1 MRHAS
6 PTTPASSL
14 AHERDIISASALFDP
29 GHYTLQARDLT
40 KGDDPLDDFCN
51 RGWRAGLRPNA
62 YFDPAYY
69 LARNPDVA
77 ASNVNPLLHYIQFG
91 DREGRDPSPLFHAA
105 WYREAYGIPENRNAL
120 ADYLARRRTGKVSPV
135 PLFDPQ
141 WYLDHN
147 PDVAASGNDPFEHF
161 CAFGAA
167 ERRDPCPGF
176 DIAFY
181 AARYAAEIG
190 GGNPFLHY
198 LAHRDGGFQPVRPA
212 AERLIAGAVRAA
224 TRPSDSFEP
233 RQPLPPGAPRLATVL
248 AYYLPQFH
256 AIAENDAWWGTGFTE
271 WTNLARAT
279 PRFAGH
285 YQPRAPRDLGFYSLD
300 DPSVMPRQIAM
311 AKEAGLG
318 GFVFYYYW
326 FNRRR
331 LLEKPVERFLAD
343 RSLDMKF
350 CLMWANE
357 NWTRRWDGLEREILL
372 AQDYLPQDD
381 AALIDDFARHF
392 ADPRYIRLEGRPLLM
407 IYRAALIPDPEP
419 TIARWRRLFMERHG
433 ENPLLFMAQS
443 FHDHDPRR
451 HGLDGAVEFPP
462 HKLVVDAPKLNA
474 SLDLFDPEFSAD
486 VYHYND
492 IIAASLADPDPAYPL
507 IRTAVT
513 GWDNDPRREGAGV
526 VLHDATPATYQAWLA
541 ALIRRARRNPVW
553 GEPIVC
559 INAWNEWAEG
569 AYLEPDLHYGAAFLN
584 ATARA
589 ITGRAAAGAA
599 HNLLLVGHDA
609 LPHGAQMLLLH
620 LARAL
625 RREHGIVPR
634 ILLLSGGELVPD
646 YEAEGIVDLA
656 PNEAALLRHVAAYRA
671 QGIDAAIV
679 NSLAS
684 ARVCMKLAEQGIR
697 SLLLVHEMPRL
708 VEERSLRGVARQ
720 GMRAAAA
727 TVFSSDHVRDTL
739 CAALDI
745 APAAHVIPQG
755 NYQNVGYDPA
765 ARERF
770 RAGLGIPARA
780 FVVLGVGFGDL
791 RKGFDLFMQV
801 FRLLDAGRRD
811 VHFVWLGET
820 HLWIRDYLGA
830 EIEAARKSGRF
841 HLLPFTSD
849 VAPAYSGADLYALT
863 SREDPLPTTV
873 IEAMG
878 AGLPAIAF
886 AGAGGIPDLL
896 RETGAG
902 DSVPAGDVAGFAAAI
917 AARLDHAAL
926 AAARPG
932 IAAEAA
938 RRFDFNAYARRL
950 LALARPELA
959 RISCFVTNYNYGQHL
974 PRRLAGIFGQTHPV
988 EEITLLDD
996 ASTDRSVEIARETAA
1011 AWRRSLVIRANARNT
1026 GSPFGRWREAA
1037 EAARGTFVWIA
1048 EADDDAAPGFL
1059 SALVDALA
1067 GAPDAVMAIAES
1079 RAIDADDNSL
1089 MPDYRRYYL
1098 EVGAPELAASM
1109 TMAARDFA
1117 SRFLAVRNLVLNVS
1131 GVLFRRDCLLASLA
1145 RLGDELPTFRLA
1157 GDWRLYLDLLAH
1169 ASGDVVWIAEPLNI
1183 HRRHATGATGTLDAA
1198 SHLAEIARIHDIAG
1212 GLLDLDGDIRLAQ
1225 RRWRDDFARNAGLGG
1240 KTSGPSPGGRRK
1252 AAGGSPDRRRR

>member
-1 MRHAS
+1 MKQPETAPNAHDIADQLHIIRAS
-6 PTTPASSL
+6 T
-14 AHERDIISASALFDP
+14 LFDP
-29 GHYTLQARDLT
+29 GHYTLQARDLPKDT
-40 KGDDPLDDFCN
+40 DPLVDFCD
-51 RGWRAGLRPNA
+51 RGWRVGLRPNPF
-62 YFDPAYY
+62 FDPAYY
-69 LARNPDVA
+69 LARNPDIA
-77 ASNVNPLLHYIQFG
+77 TSGVNPLLHYIQFG

-105 WYREAYGIPENRNAL
+105 WYRESYGIPEAQNAL

-135 PLFDPQ
+135 PLFDSR

-161 CAFGAA
+161 CAFGAS
-167 ERRDPCPGF
+167 ELRDPCPDF

-181 AARYAAEIG
+181 AARYATEIA

-198 LAHRDGGFQPVRPA
+198 LAHRDGGFQPVRPT
-212 AERLIAGAVRAA
+212 AERLIVGAVRAA
-224 TRPSDSFEP
+224 TRPADSFEP
-233 RQPLPPGAPRLATVL
+233 RQPLPAGAPRLATVL

-256 AIAENDAWWGTGFTE
+256 TIPENDAWWGTGFTE

-300 DPSVMPRQIAM
+300 DPSVMLRQITM

-331 LLEKPVERFLAD
+331 LLDKPVERFLAD
-343 RSLDMKF
+343 PSLDMKF

-381 AALIDDFARHF
+381 TALVDDFARHF

-407 IYRAALIPDPEP
+407 IYRAALIPDPEA
-419 TIARWRRLFMERHG
+419 TIARWRRLFMDRHG
-433 ENPLLFMAQS
+433 EDPLLFMAQS
-443 FHDHDPRR
+443 FHDYDPRR

-462 HKLVVDAPKLNA
+462 HKLVVDTPKLNA

-492 IIAASLADPDPAYPL
+492 IVATSLADPDPAFPL

-541 ALIRRARRNPVW
+541 ALIERARRNPVQ

-589 ITGRAAAGAA
+589 IAGRAAAGAA
-599 HNLLLVGHDA
+599 PNILLVGHDA

-620 LARAL
+620 LARTL

-656 PNEAALLRHVAAYRA
+656 PNEAALQRHVASYRA
-671 QGIDAAIV
+671 LGIDAAIV

-684 ARVCMKLAEQGIR
+684 ARVCIPLAEQGLR
-697 SLLLVHEMPRL
+697 GVLLVHEMPRL
-708 VEERSLRGVARQ
+708 VEEKSLRGVARQ

-727 TVFSSDHVRDTL
+727 TVFSSEHVRDTL

-745 APAAHVIPQG
+745 APAAHVVPQG
-755 NYQNVGYDPA
+755 NYQNVSYDAA
-765 ARERF
+765 ARKRF
-770 RAGLGIPARA
+770 RASHGIPPGA

-791 RKGFDLFMQV
+791 RKGFDLFLQV
-801 FRLLDAGRRD
+801 FRLLVTTRRD
-811 VHFVWLGET
+811 IHFIWLGET
-820 HLWIRDYLGA
+820 HLWVRDYLGT
-830 EIEAARKSGRF
+830 EIDAARETGRF
-841 HLLPFTSD
+841 QLLPFTSD
-849 VAPAYSGADLYALT
+849 VAPAYCGADLYALT

-873 IEAMG
+873 IEAMS

-902 DSVPAGDVAGFAAAI
+902 ASVPAGDVAAFAAAT

-926 AAARPG
+926 AADRPR
-932 IAAEAA
+932 ISAEAA
-938 RRFDFNAYARRL
+938 RRFDFNAYARHL
-950 LALARPELA
+950 LALAKPDLV
-959 RISCFVTNYNYGQHL
+959 RISCFVTNYNYEQHL
-974 PRRLAGIFGQTHPV
+974 PRRLAGIFGQTYPV
-988 EEITLLDD
+988 EDITLFDD
-996 ASTDRSVEIARETAA
+996 ASTDNSVKVARETAA
-1011 AWRRSLVIRANARNT
+1011 TWRRSLSIRTNASNT
-1026 GSPFGRWREAA
+1026 GSPFGQWREAA
-1037 EAARGTFVWIA
+1037 EKARGTFVWIA
-1048 EADDDAAPGFL
+1048 EADDDAAPGL
-1059 SALVDALA
+1059 LAALVDALA
-1067 GAPDAVMAIAES
+1067 AAPDAVMAIADS
-1079 RAIDADDNSL
+1079 RSIDADGNPL

-1098 EVGAPELAASM
+1098 EAGAPELATSM
-1109 TMAARDFA
+1109 TMGAREFA
-1117 SRFLAVRNLVLNVS
+1117 TRFLAVRNLVLNVS
-1131 GVLFRRDCLLASLA
+1131 GVLFRRDSLLASLS

-1157 GDWRLYLDLLAH
+1157 GDWRLYLDMLAH
-1169 ASGDVVWIAEPLNI
+1169 AAGNVVWVAEPLNI
-1183 HRRHATGATGTLDAA
+1183 HRRHEAGATGTLAA
-1198 SHLAEIARIHDIAG
+1198 AAHLEEIARIHDIADR
-1212 GLLDLDGDIRLAQ
+1212 LLDLDDDIRAAQ
-1225 RRWRDDFARNAGLGG
+1225 RRWRDEFAHRARPSAGSA
-1240 KTSGPSPGGRRK
+1240 TSARGTGQKAPRGSARR
-1252 AAGGSPDRRRR
+1252 S